1 MEKIVGPVNIA
12 IEVLKA
18 FDASG
23 CNKTIQPGEIVRIEM
38 ERALT
43 LASLGVARVVDFV
56 PEDET
61 P

>member
-1 MEKIVGPVNIA
+1 MERIDGPVNIA

-18 FDASG
+18 FDAPCDSG
-23 CNKTIQPGEIVRIEM
+23 PVRPGQIVRIEM

-56 PEDET
+56 PEDEA